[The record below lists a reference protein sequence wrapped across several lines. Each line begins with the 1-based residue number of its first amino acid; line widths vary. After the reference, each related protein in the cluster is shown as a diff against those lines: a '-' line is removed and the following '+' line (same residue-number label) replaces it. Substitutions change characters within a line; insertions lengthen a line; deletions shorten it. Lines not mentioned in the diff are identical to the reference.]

1 MAVVMRAD
9 AALRWLSR
17 EKPEIDR
24 AKAAL
29 DQVMLAGRHAS
40 DVITNVRSMFNND
53 TQEKIPTDIN
63 QLIRIVLVLIHT
75 DLRKHSVKTRVNLRE
90 ELPPVSGNEVQLQQV
105 ILNLMMNA
113 IEAMDS
119 AETRV
124 LSIKSEVTADKAV
137 RVSIEDTGSGIDPD
151 NLSRVFKPLFTTK
164 TRGMGMGLAICK
176 SIIESHNGRIWASAG
191 VPRGSI
197 FQFEYRPT
205 APSISSICRAAI

>member
-137 RVSIEDTGSGIDPD
+137 RVSIADTGSGIDPD
-151 NLSRVFKPLFTTK
+151 NLDRVFKPMFTTK

-176 SIIESHNGRIWASAG
+176 SIHREPQWSDLG
-191 VPRGSI
+191 VGWCPQRLDFSI
-197 FQFEYRPT
+197 
-205 APSISSICRAAI
+205 

>member
-90 ELPPVSGNEVQLQQV
+90 ELRPVSGNEVQLQQV

-197 FQFEYRPT
+197 FQFEIPT
-205 APSISSICRAAI
+205 NGTKH